1 MAPDSILEGFLARPV
16 IPLHIDGNPAFAADG
31 ATMPVIYPATGAVTA
46 VVARAS
52 VADAEAA
59 VSAAHTA
66 QVMGPWSRMSGRER
80 SRLLEMLA
88 SRLANHAEDFARLEV
103 LQTGKTVTEARGDV
117 SRAVD
122 GLRFYAAS
130 ALMNR
135 GETIEV
141 DRHRRA
147 QTIREPIGVV
157 AAIVPW
163 NVPLV
168 LTVSKIAPALAVGN
182 TVVVKPSELTP
193 LTSLLLADM
202 ARDVGFPD
210 GVINVVTGFGD
221 IGRYL
226 TEAPLVDGIT
236 FTGSTRT
243 GVQVGAAAAMTHKR
257 LQAEL
262 GGKSAHII
270 FADADLDAAALSAAW
285 GVFYGQGQI
294 CSAGSRLL
302 VERSVHDQVVE
313 LIAATAKGIV
323 PGDPMDTSVRMGSL
337 ISRAHR
343 DGVLAHV
350 EQALAD
356 GAVAVAGGKAASVTG
371 FEGGAFMQPTVLTG
385 VRPGTAIEQ
394 EEVFGPVLAVIP
406 FDTEEEA
413 LSIANGT
420 RYGLAS
426 GLWSGDRQ
434 RAMRMVRRLRSG
446 VVWLDSYNHFDP
458 LVPFG
463 GIKQSGGGTR
473 EWSHLALDCFVDV
486 KTVWEVM

>member
-1 MAPDSILEGFLARPV
+1 MTVSILKPFLAGPV
-16 IPLHIDGNPAFAADG
+16 IPLHIDGKPTFGAEG
-31 ATMPVIYPATGAVTA
+31 ATMPVVYPATGDVTA

-52 VADAEAA
+52 VADAETA
-59 VSAAHTA
+59 VMAAHTA
-66 QVMGPWSRMSGRER
+66 QTVGPWSRTSGRDR
-80 SRLLEMLA
+80 SRLLELLA
-88 SRLANHAEDFARLEV
+88 DRLALHAEDFAVLEV
-103 LQTGKTVTEARGDV
+103 RQTGKTITEARGDV

-147 QTIREPIGVV
+147 QTIREPVGVV

-193 LTSLLLADM
+193 LTSLLLADL
-202 ARDVGFPD
+202 ARDVGFPA

-243 GVQVGAAAAMTHKR
+243 GAQVGAAAAMTHKR

-270 FADADLDAAALSAAW
+270 FADTDLDAAARSAAW

-302 VERSVHDQVVE
+302 VERSVHDRVVE
-313 LIAATAKGIV
+313 LVAATARDIV
-323 PGDPMDTSVRMGSL
+323 PGDPMNPSVRMGSL
-337 ISRAHR
+337 ISRTHR
-343 DGVLAHV
+343 DGVCARV
-350 EQALAD
+350 EQALSD
-356 GAVAVAGGKAASVTG
+356 GAAAVVGGAAASVPG

-385 VRPGTAIEQ
+385 VRPGSAMEQ

-406 FDTEEEA
+406 FDSEDEA